1 MRLNTEVL
9 VNKYKDNLFRIAFNV
24 CKNTADAEDI
34 LQDVFIQYHISQ
46 KQYENE
52 EHIKAWLIRV
62 TINKAKN
69 ITKSFW
75 RKNAVP
81 LEEYMDTL
89 RFETK
94 EAESLFY
101 EVMKLPDKYRP
112 VIHLFYYEDYTIAE
126 IARILHISESNVKV
140 RLNRARTK
148 LKEALKE
155 DWDDDK

>member
-1 MRLNTEVL
+1 MRLDTEVL

-24 CKNTADAEDI
+24 CKNTADSEDI

-94 EAESLFY
+94 EAESLFH
-101 EVMKLPDKYRP
+101 EVMKLSDKYRP

>member
-1 MRLNTEVL
+1 MRLDTEVL
-9 VNKYKDNLFRIAFNV
+9 VNKYKDNLFCIAFNV

-34 LQDVFIQYHISQ
+34 LQDVFLQYHISQ
-46 KQYENE
+46 KQFENE

-81 LEEYMDTL
+81 LEEFMDTL

-94 EAESLFY
+94 EAESLFH
-101 EVMKLPDKYRP
+101 EVMKLSDKYRP

>member
-1 MRLNTEVL
+1 MRLDTEVL

-94 EAESLFY
+94 EAESLFH
-101 EVMKLPDKYRP
+101 EVMKLSDKYRP